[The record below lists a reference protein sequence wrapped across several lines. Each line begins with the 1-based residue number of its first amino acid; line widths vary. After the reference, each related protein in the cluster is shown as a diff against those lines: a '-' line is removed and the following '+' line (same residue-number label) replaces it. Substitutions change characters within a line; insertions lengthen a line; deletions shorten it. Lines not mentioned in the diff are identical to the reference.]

1 MPYKLTASTR
11 ETFVNRGIPIPQI
24 RIMALLPK
32 TGANG
37 SALLLHD
44 RSLVGDR
51 LGGAHIAD
59 ELFHYKMS
67 PSDGISIH
75 ELILPVSK
83 TAPEFLQFPIG

>member
-67 PSDGISIH
+67 PSASTLFALVDGVSIH
-75 ELILPVSK
+75 ELILPV
-83 TAPEFLQFPIG
+83 